1 LSRGRNGVG
10 IAAAQEQDMTVFSGD
25 AMAALSAVYPEKH
38 GRISHALLSHPLL
51 TLDALV
57 QLGAS
62 LPEGS
67 VEYNPGNLPIGIKP
81 EDVPSP
87 RLSITETI
95 RSIEENGSWMVLKRI
110 EQHPEYGAL
119 LRQTL
124 AEIEPL
130 VRERTGGMLGT
141 EGFIFISSPG
151 AVTPF
156 HFDPEHNIL
165 MQIRGSKVMN
175 VFPAGDESLISAEA
189 EEKFHLGEHHRNQ
202 VWQDDFAAKGAP
214 VSLSPGQAIYVPV
227 KAPHWVKNGPE
238 VSISLSITW
247 RSEWSYREADARA
260 LNHFLRRRG
269 VAPSV
274 PARYPADNRAK
285 SAAWRLLR
293 KTGFSR

>member
-1 LSRGRNGVG
+1 
-10 IAAAQEQDMTVFSGD
+10 MTAFSPG
-25 AMAALSAVYPEKH
+25 AMAGLSALYPEKH

-62 LPEGS
+62 LPEAS

-110 EQHPEYGAL
+110 EQHPEYAL
-119 LRQTL
+119 LLAETL

-175 VFPAGDESLISAEA
+175 VFPAGDEVLVSAES

-202 VWQDDFAAKGAP
+202 PWDESFSPRGTP
-214 VSLSPGQAIYVPV
+214 VSLRPGEAIYVPV
-227 KAPHWVKNGPE
+227 KAPHWVQNGPD

-247 RSEWSYREADARA
+247 RSEWSYEEADARGF
-260 LNHFLRRRG
+260 NHFTRRLGLNPASPKRF
-269 VAPSV
+269 
-274 PARYPADNRAK
+274 PARNLGK
-285 SAAWRLLR
+285 SVAFRLLR
-293 KTGFSR
+293 KAGLTRHH

>member
-1 LSRGRNGVG
+1 
-10 IAAAQEQDMTVFSGD
+10 MTAFPPD
-25 AMAALSAVYPEKH
+25 AMAGLSALYPEKH
-38 GRISHALLSHPLL
+38 GRISHSLLSHPLL
-51 TLDALV
+51 SLDALV
-57 QLGAS
+57 ELGAA
-62 LPEGS
+62 LPEAS
-67 VEYNPGNLPIGIKP
+67 VEYNPGNLPIGIHP

-110 EQHPEYGAL
+110 EHHPEYAKL
-119 LRQTL
+119 LATTL
-124 AEIEPL
+124 AEIEPMA
-130 VRERTGGMLGT
+130 REKTGGMLGT

-165 MQIRGSKVMN
+165 MQIRGSKVMH
-175 VFPAGDESLISAEA
+175 VFPAGDEALVSAEA

-202 VWQDDFAAKGAP
+202 VWREDFAAKGDP
-214 VSLSPGQAIYVPV
+214 VSLSPGEAIYVPV
-227 KAPHWVKNGPE
+227 KAPHWVQNGDA

-260 LNHFLRRRG
+260 LNHVLRRRG
-269 VAPSV
+269 LSPSA

-285 SAAWRLLR
+285 SVAWRLLR
-293 KTGFSR
+293 KAGFGR